1 MICPC
6 PVGLFPAVR
15 MLTALLLFAAVSAHA
30 QATDRHPR
38 PPRAE
43 AVENRHNHG
52 HDYPHRARGADAPA
66 GVSSL
71 FPSGQTLVLLRWRLV
86 CAGSPWVRRR
96 TSPHRDVRSCTP
108 APSQHRVVGRSSLS
122 LRRRYRLPLGSRD
135 RCLFGRATPARR
147 GSIGRRGA
155 RGPRRIGGRPFFRLP
170 ERWPTSEQQ
179 SADRYECHAWSKN
192 QTGFDPTEPS
202 GGVGPDQNKSKSAQ
216 YDRAM
221 SACLEARRYSVR

>member
-52 HDYPHRARGADAPA
+52 HDYPHRGAGYRPYFHQGRPLYYYDGVWYARVAVG
-66 GVSSL
+66 SSSYVP
-71 FPSGQTLVLLRWRLV
+71 PSG
-86 CAGSPWVRRR
+86 
-96 TSPHRDVRSCTP
+96 CTFLYSR
-108 APSQHRVVGRSSLS
+108 PSQHRVVGRSSLS

-155 RGPRRIGGRPFFRLP
+155 RGPAESVGDRFFACP
-170 ERWPTSEQQ
+170 NDGQTSEQQ
-179 SADRYECHAWSKN
+179 SADV
-192 QTGFDPTEPS
+192 T
-202 GGVGPDQNKSKSAQ
+202 SAT
-216 YDRAM
+216 RGLRIRPA
-221 SACLEARRYSVR
+221 STRRSLAVE